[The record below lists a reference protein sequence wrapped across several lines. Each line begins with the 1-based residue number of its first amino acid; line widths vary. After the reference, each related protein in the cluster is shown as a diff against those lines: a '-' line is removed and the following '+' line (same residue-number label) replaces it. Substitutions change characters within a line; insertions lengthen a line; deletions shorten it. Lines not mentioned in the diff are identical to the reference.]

1 MATPIPRNEAPFVTR
16 DLVAATGGRLVAAD
30 AGAQI
35 AGVSTDTRALGVGS
49 AFVALVGEKYDG
61 HAFVRNAL
69 DAGATLLVV
78 SRVPDDVPADVAV
91 LLVPDTL
98 AALGAIARA
107 HRRRW
112 AAEPHARGPRTVV
125 AIGGSAGKTTT
136 TRAIA
141 AVLEAECPGEVHA
154 TRGNLN
160 NQIGVP
166 MTLLA
171 LDAHHRFAVVE
182 VGTNHRGEVAALGA
196 VVEPDVA
203 IVTLAAAEHLE
214 GLGDL
219 EEVARE
225 EGDLF
230 AAVREGGIVV
240 GNAEDARVVGQL
252 TRGPARARATYGG
265 VPGANVRIVAREAKG
280 LAGSVV
286 LIAGGA
292 ATEPRE
298 LAVPLLGRAG
308 ALAAVAAVTVVE
320 LVLGRAI
327 DLARVAVALATI
339 NATRDGRLVPVERAD
354 GTIVLD
360 DSYNA
365 NPGSVRSSV
374 ETAREI
380 ADGLGRRLVLVLG
393 EMRELGASSPA
404 EHDEVG
410 RDIAR
415 SRAALV
421 VAIAGDAA
429 RFAARA
435 REAGLAATFVA
446 TSDEAITPVL
456 AAVTPGDVV
465 LVKGSRSVG
474 TERIVAALLAAAP
487 RC

>member
-1 MATPIPRNEAPFVTR
+1 MATEIPSNAARLVVR
-16 DLVAATGGRLVAAD
+16 DLVVATGGRLVGGDAAMEVV
-30 AGAQI
+30 
-35 AGVSTDTRALGVGS
+35 GVSTDTRALGVGS
-49 AFVALVGEKYDG
+49 AFVALAGEKYDG
-61 HAFVRNAL
+61 HAFLRTAV
-69 DAGATLLVV
+69 DAGAKLLVV
-78 SRVPDDVPADVAV
+78 SRVPDDVPEGVA
-91 LLVPDTL
+91 LLIVADTL
-98 AALGAIARA
+98 AALGAIARV

-112 AAEPHARGPRTVV
+112 GGAAHARGARAVV
-125 AIGGSAGKTTT
+125 AVGGSAGKTTT

-141 AVLEAECPGEVHA
+141 AVLESECPGDVHA

-171 LDAHHRFAVVE
+171 LEERHRFAIVE

-219 EEVARE
+219 DQVAQE

-240 GNAEDARVVGQL
+240 GNAEDARVVAQL
-252 TRGPARARATYGG
+252 GRGRARVRAKYGS
-265 VPGANVRIVAREAKG
+265 VPGADVRIVAREPRG

-286 LIAGGA
+286 MLVVGA
-292 ATEPRE
+292 VAEPRE
-298 LAVPLLGRAG
+298 LLVPLLGRAG
-308 ALAAVAAVTVVE
+308 ALAAVAAITVVE
-320 LVLGRAI
+320 LVLDRAV
-327 DLARVAVALATI
+327 DLVRASAALAAI
-339 NATRDGRLVPVERAD
+339 NAARDGRLVPVERAD
-354 GTIVLD
+354 TTIVLD

-380 ADGLGRRLVLVLG
+380 ADALGRRLVLVLG
-393 EMRELGASSPA
+393 EMRELGASSLT

-410 RDIAR
+410 RDVA
-415 SRAALV
+415 SCHAAHV
-421 VAIAGDAA
+421 FAIAGDAA
-429 RFAARA
+429 RFCDRA
-435 REAGLAATFVA
+435 REAGVAAEFVA
-446 TSDEAITPVL
+446 TSAEAVPLVL
-456 AAVTPGDVV
+456 AAVLPGDVV

-474 TERIVAALLAAAP
+474 TERVVAALLAATPAA
-487 RC
+487 